1 MTDVSNGEKT
11 RFPQPVDS
19 AWGRAANPWGRRCG
33 SLRAVAGQSTGRVC
47 RSSTEVGK
55 SPWKTGGR
63 RGGRS
68 SESSGGGPTVDS
80 EAVNCAGLPPLIHR
94 VTPHLTGP
102 DGTYPQ
108 SPQHLRR
115 RLVISSDKSKQPSG
129 CGRGQ
134 PTRRLKAHLAQ
145 EFPGR
150 SESKPSSQEA
160 SHEVPG

>member
-1 MTDVSNGEKT
+1 MTDVPNGEKT

-19 AWGRAANPWGRRCG
+19 AWGRAASRWGRRCG
-33 SLRAVAGQSTGRVC
+33 SLRAVAGQSTRCVD

-80 EAVNCAGLPPLIHR
+80 EAVNSAGLPPPIHR
-94 VTPHLTGP
+94 VTGHLTGP
-102 DGTYPQ
+102 DGSYPQ

-115 RLVISSDKSKQPSG
+115 RLVFSSHKTKTIIGLWTWAADAPTEVTSG
-129 CGRGQ
+129 AR
-134 PTRRLKAHLAQ
+134 
-145 EFPGR
+145 
-150 SESKPSSQEA
+150 
-160 SHEVPG
+160 VPRQVRIKTFVAGGIA